1 MLSQKK
7 SIMKKLFV
15 LAFIM
20 LSAAAVFS
28 CSKEKTSNYN
38 QETTINSPKEDVYFS
53 ACYMWWQIVNGR
65 DTCVNYCHYNQ
76 IDPVI
81 CGLQFPDDPECETYI
96 VFEPHYTPG
105 GNGNV
110 LQSLTIHNY
119 DQISPEQKVLFDRL
133 LEKGEI
139 TIMDGITIDNDEMLE
154 ILGENDYVDGGTFPF
169 ELVDGKPVITLK

>member
-1 MLSQKK
+1 
-7 SIMKKLFV
+7 MKKLLV

-28 CSKEKTSNYN
+28 CSKDKTDNNCS
-38 QETTINSPKEDVYFS
+38 EDNLPLQKDHNIRVYS
-53 ACYMWWQIVNGR
+53 VCYLWWEIENNEVV
-65 DTCVNYCHYNQ
+65 CVNYHYLNE

-96 VFEPHYTPG
+96 VVEPHYTPG